1 MAMNFDTRYSDVS
14 TGDELRLSDYLA
26 AVLGNWKLV
35 TVIMLAVMA
44 LGTAYAFL
52 APPTY
57 RADALI
63 QVEESNNNNNNNN
76 NANAVQTVSQMFDA
90 KSTTAAQIE
99 LLRSRLV
106 VEDAVRRMHLDITA
120 SPRYFPFVG
129 GLISSAFSALNKP
142 MPAGYMSRFAW
153 GNEQIDV
160 PLFDTPKE
168 QYDKTFTLVAGE
180 NGSYVLNDPDGV
192 AILTGRVGQEV
203 SGASTL
209 GPVKLKVDKL
219 VGAPGSQFE
228 LQRASTLGTIDALQK
243 KLTVAETA
251 LQSGII
257 GVSLEGGD
265 SKQASAIV
273 NNIARRFVQQDI
285 EKRSLEAEQH
295 AVVPRPATARTAQ
308 ATRRMR
314 SSATTRSA
322 IVRARST

>member
-153 GNEQIDV
+153 GKEQIDV

-203 SGASTL
+203 SA
-209 GPVKLKVDKL
+209 
-219 VGAPGSQFE
+219 
-228 LQRASTLGTIDALQK
+228 
-243 KLTVAETA
+243 
-251 LQSGII
+251 
-257 GVSLEGGD
+257 
-265 SKQASAIV
+265 
-273 NNIARRFVQQDI
+273 
-285 EKRSLEAEQH
+285 
-295 AVVPRPATARTAQ
+295 
-308 ATRRMR
+308 
-314 SSATTRSA
+314 
-322 IVRARST
+322 RARSVR

>member
-35 TVIMLAVMA
+35 TVIMLAVIA

-76 NANAVQTVSQMFDA
+76 ANANAVQTVSQMFDA

-142 MPAGYMSRFAW
+142 MPAGYC
-153 GNEQIDV
+153 
-160 PLFDTPKE
+160 
-168 QYDKTFTLVAGE
+168 
-180 NGSYVLNDPDGV
+180 
-192 AILTGRVGQEV
+192 
-203 SGASTL
+203 
-209 GPVKLKVDKL
+209 
-219 VGAPGSQFE
+219 
-228 LQRASTLGTIDALQK
+228 RASPGATNR
-243 KLTVAETA
+243 
-251 LQSGII
+251 
-257 GVSLEGGD
+257 
-265 SKQASAIV
+265 SKCRCSI
-273 NNIARRFVQQDI
+273 RR
-285 EKRSLEAEQH
+285 RNS
-295 AVVPRPATARTAQ
+295 T
-308 ATRRMR
+308 TRRSR
-314 SSATTRSA
+314 SSPAKTAATC
-322 IVRARST
+322 